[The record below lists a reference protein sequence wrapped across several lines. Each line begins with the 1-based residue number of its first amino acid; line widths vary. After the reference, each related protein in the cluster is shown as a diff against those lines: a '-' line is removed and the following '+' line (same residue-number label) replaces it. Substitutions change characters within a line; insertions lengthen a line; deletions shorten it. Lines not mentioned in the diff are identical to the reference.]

1 MTRVRRVI
9 HSNAFT
15 IAALGVLSIAVIVTL
30 VLVVAAQTKA
40 ASAAKDAAAVAKAD
54 AANAKALEVEIQ
66 QGVCQT
72 FLFIAHI
79 PITPAATGNLRTIV
93 GSTRDG
99 ALALH
104 CPGAK

>member
-15 IAALGVLSIAVIVTL
+15 IAALGILSIGVILTL
-30 VLVVAAQTKA
+30 ILVVAAQTKA
-40 ASAAKDAAAVAKAD
+40 AAAAKDAAAVAKQD
-54 AANAKALEVEIQ
+54 AAKAKALEIEVQ
-66 QGVCQT
+66 TGVCQT

-93 GSTRDG
+93 RSTHDG
-99 ALALH
+99 AVALH
-104 CPGAK
+104 CPGA